1 MSCPSEPC
9 HRAKSVQL
17 VWSSRTGRCGD
28 TWNTSK
34 SVRTAGAHSRT
45 MQEQISE
52 ACVESKAHHCIPSI
66 VPALGLGNLCFWRP
80 CQHVN
85 MSTSCQLFNHIMLL
99 FQSVSI
105 DSVDCCILP
114 REFAWWHSSS
124 SSGVGS
130 QASLWRETNTPRDMV
145 ETKSLNMPF
154 QCLMWNSMSIIYIH
168 LQKSI

>member
-1 MSCPSEPC
+1 MIPGTRVKVCAQPVHTQEQC
-9 HRAKSVQL
+9 KNKYQKRASSPRHIIASQV
-17 VWSSRTGRCGD
+17 SSRHSGWETCAFGD
-28 TWNTSK
+28 
-34 SVRTAGAHSRT
+34 
-45 MQEQISE
+45 
-52 ACVESKAHHCIPSI
+52 
-66 VPALGLGNLCFWRP
+66 
-80 CQHVN
+80 HVN

>member
-85 MSTSCQLFNHIMLL
+85 IMST
-99 FQSVSI
+99 FQSHHVAVSI
-105 DSVDCCILP
+105 GFNRFRRLLHFATGICLVAQLQQLRSRLTSILM
-114 REFAWWHSSS
+114 A
-124 SSGVGS
+124 
-130 QASLWRETNTPRDMV
+130 
-145 ETKSLNMPF
+145 
-154 QCLMWNSMSIIYIH
+154 
-168 LQKSI
+168 